1 MKYLAPIV
9 INSEIESG
17 WFMIWMK
24 TRLLQ
29 FAVCKGPDHFHFLH
43 PKVVCEDFFKNK
55 KLKKKIRKVQFQLT
69 IKWFKGSVNGKIQ
82 IDLMPYLG

>member
-43 PKVVCEDFFKNK
+43 PKVVCEDFFKNQ
-55 KLKKKIRKVQFQLT
+55 KLKTKKNKKSLVSIHDQMVL
-69 IKWFKGSVNGKIQ
+69 
-82 IDLMPYLG
+82 